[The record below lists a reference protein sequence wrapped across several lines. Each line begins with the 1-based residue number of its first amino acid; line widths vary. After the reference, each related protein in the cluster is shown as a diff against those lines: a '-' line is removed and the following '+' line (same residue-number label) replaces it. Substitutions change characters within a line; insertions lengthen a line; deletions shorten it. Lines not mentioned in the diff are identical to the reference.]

1 VGRWFRVL
9 LGLAL
14 FAGAIVVG
22 LYGLFAVLYQGDSGG
37 NGDTYVKMG
46 GRDIDSQL
54 VGVSSLILA
63 AGMLLAGWLAIRR
76 RSI

>member
-1 VGRWFRVL
+1 L

-14 FAGAIVVG
+14 FAGAIVFG
-22 LYGLFAVLYQGDSGG
+22 LYGLLGVLYQGESGG

-46 GRDIDSQL
+46 GRNIDAQL

-63 AGMLLAGWLAIRR
+63 AVMLLAGWLAIRR